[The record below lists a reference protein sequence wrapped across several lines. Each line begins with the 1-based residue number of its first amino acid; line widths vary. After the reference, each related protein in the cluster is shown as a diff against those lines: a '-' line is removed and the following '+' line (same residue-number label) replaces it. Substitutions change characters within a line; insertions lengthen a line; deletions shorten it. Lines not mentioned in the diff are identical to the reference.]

1 MKKSPSGLPCMTT
14 TLVLLAT
21 GIAHADSIF
30 IVTLTQVG
38 PNVVA
43 TGSGTI
49 DLTGLTSFGS
59 TPFPPEL
66 YPAHVIIGIGPDSTI
81 DQ

>member
-1 MKKSPSGLPCMTT
+1 MEKLSDSSFNRFVLPCMTAV
-14 TLVLLAT
+14 LVLLAAGRVRGST
-21 GIAHADSIF
+21 YT
-30 IVTLTQVG
+30 VTLQQVG

-59 TPFPPEL
+59 AFASPEL
-66 YPAHVIIGIGPDSTI
+66 YPTTAL
-81 DQ
+81 